1 MDLKKI
7 LAVISTAILIG
18 FSSNVSAATFKDVP
32 TDHKFFNDLEQLAEV
47 GVVKPDK
54 NGNFNGDKV
63 ATRYN
68 LALMLY
74 QVVDQVYGFEEDPN
88 EVNIADIPKNRN
100 AYNVI
105 AQMVSEGVMN
115 TAANENFDGT
125 RAVTRYEI
133 AEAFYEILHMGNSI
147 PNMDIEP
154 YNDVS
159 DGSRQYEFVRGVT
172 AAGVMNGYNDKNFRG
187 NDTVTRYELA
197 RLVYKLCLALTED

>member
-1 MDLKKI
+1 MKKFFM
-7 LAVISTAILIG
+7 VISSAMLIS
-18 FSSNVSAATFKDVP
+18 FCSNVSAAEFKDVP
-32 TDHKFFNDLEQLAEV
+32 TDHKAYNDLMQLAEV

-54 NGNFNGDKV
+54 NGNFNGEKT

-74 QVVDQVYGFEEDPN
+74 QVVDQVFGFEEDPN
-88 EVNIADIPKNRN
+88 AVNIADIPKNRN

-105 AQMVSEGVMN
+105 AQIVTEGVMN
-115 TAANENFDGT
+115 TDSQDNFNGT
-125 RAVTRYEI
+125 RELTRYEI
-133 AEAFYEILHMGNSI
+133 AEAFYEILNMSNSM

-154 YNDVS
+154 YNDVP
-159 DGSRQYEFVRGVT
+159 DGSPQYEFVRGVT